1 MPSRKRSADPSLQPS
16 MPHTSAIGQSTHIF
30 AEPASITV
38 PEFMTFPVERQSKR
52 VAAHGHKC
60 CQMHERDGGVFG
72 CELPS
77 GHAWPHALE
86 ALDSLRPNRFR
97 QERSQKEMKA
107 IMLCAPKMKQPEL
120 MNDGE
125 DTSDEATIISIG
137 DATKLSSR
145 RTSPVTAP
153 STPTIMSSFI
163 SSDAAEDKTDE
174 VELFDFFELDA
185 APLVMEAKRSSANA
199 VEGRILRTPSSCPFL
214 ERAFTLERAFEGVNE
229 PAEEAVMLDIIISF
243 EDEILDEI
251 GPDLRTVWD
260 AASQPAT
267 IESSLLWDVVA
278 TPAMMR
284 RHAVHTRKVK
294 VKEAAEAACAA
305 GGVFCAADDDARH
318 FSE

>member
-97 QERSQKEMKA
+97 REQSQKEMKA

-153 STPTIMSSFI
+153 STPTIMSSF

-199 VEGRILRTPSSCPFL
+199 ISNAVEGRILRTPSSCPFL
-214 ERAFTLERAFEGVNE
+214 ERAAEGVYE
-229 PAEEAVMLDIIISF
+229 TTEDAVMLDIIISF

-251 GPDLRTVWD
+251 GPDLRAVWD
-260 AASQPAT
+260 AASQPTT

-284 RHAVHTRKVK
+284 RHAVHTRNVK

-305 GGVFCAADDDARH
+305 GGIFCAADDDADH

>member
-1 MPSRKRSADPSLQPS
+1 
-16 MPHTSAIGQSTHIF
+16 
-30 AEPASITV
+30 
-38 PEFMTFPVERQSKR
+38 
-52 VAAHGHKC
+52 
-60 CQMHERDGGVFG
+60 
-72 CELPS
+72 
-77 GHAWPHALE
+77 
-86 ALDSLRPNRFR
+86 
-97 QERSQKEMKA
+97 MKA

-120 MNDGE
+120 MYDGE
-125 DTSDEATIISIG
+125 DTSDEATIISLG

-153 STPTIMSSFI
+153 STPTITSSF

-214 ERAFTLERAFEGVNE
+214 ERAFEGVYE
-229 PAEEAVMLDIIISF
+229 TAEEAVMLDIIISF

-305 GGVFCAADDDARH
+305 GGVFCAAADDADH